1 MMVHETSI
9 QHNITLIYTFI
20 LAYLPFIAYGI
31 STISICTFLLPSVYR
46 LFLYPQNLKR
56 KYNASWAIVTGGSSG
71 IGKALVGKLLSQG
84 LNVFI
89 VAIDDQLLAETTKE
103 YQKKYPKQQTI
114 AIPTNLGKP
123 GYMEKINEYTQG
135 KDVQLVFCNAG
146 FMMTGFYTSKP
157 MAAHL
162 INYNCNVTC
171 HIELAHEYVK
181 RMQESNLSGCVV
193 FTGSPAGFL
202 PSPFSVLYGS
212 TKAFLTEFAASLSC
226 EVRSDNID
234 VSIVHPSPVTTR
246 FYDKAD
252 KIDEIKFFMKTGTTP
267 ETLANALLSAPGKL
281 VIYNQ
286 GYYPFVAKFML
297 MLTDRAFLTEIMAR
311 IAHTL
316 PSYKVIKEN
325 IQRND
330 STKMSSS
337 SKKKNNRAKSVS
349 RRRKKKN

>member
-1 MMVHETSI
+1 MMVLETTI

-146 FMMTGFYTSKP
+146 FMMTGFI
-157 MAAHL
+157 L
-162 INYNCNVTC
+162 QNLWQ
-171 HIELAHEYVK
+171 HI
-181 RMQESNLSGCVV
+181 
-193 FTGSPAGFL
+193 
-202 PSPFSVLYGS
+202 
-212 TKAFLTEFAASLSC
+212 
-226 EVRSDNID
+226 
-234 VSIVHPSPVTTR
+234 
-246 FYDKAD
+246 
-252 KIDEIKFFMKTGTTP
+252 
-267 ETLANALLSAPGKL
+267 
-281 VIYNQ
+281 
-286 GYYPFVAKFML
+286 
-297 MLTDRAFLTEIMAR
+297 
-311 IAHTL
+311 
-316 PSYKVIKEN
+316 
-325 IQRND
+325 
-330 STKMSSS
+330 
-337 SKKKNNRAKSVS
+337 
-349 RRRKKKN
+349 

>member
-1 MMVHETSI
+1 MPSSMVPETI
-9 QHNITLIYTFI
+9 PTIPAIVCT
-20 LAYLPFIAYGI
+20 YLPYVAYVF
-31 STISICTFLLPSVYR
+31 SLLSIGTFLLPSIYR
-46 LFLYPQNLKR
+46 FFLYPQNLKK
-56 KYNASWAIVTGGSSG
+56 KYNAKWAIVTGGSSG
-71 IGKALVGKLLSQG
+71 IGKALVDKLLQQG
-84 LNVFI
+84 LNVLI
-89 VAIDDQLLAETTKE
+89 VAMDDHLLVQTTNE
-103 YQKKYPKQQTI
+103 YVAKYPKQQTI
-114 AIPTNLGKP
+114 PVPCNLGKP
-123 GYMEKINEYTQG
+123 GYMDQINEYTKD
-135 KDVQLVFCNAG
+135 KDVQILFCNAG

-157 MAAHL
+157 IEAHL

-171 HIELAHEYVK
+171 HIELAYEYTK
-181 RMQESNLSGCVV
+181 RMQESNLAGCVV

-226 EVRSDNID
+226 EVRSDKID

-267 ETLANALLSAPGKL
+267 EALANALLAAPGNL

-297 MLTDRAFLTEIMAR
+297 LLADRAFLTEIMAR

-316 PSYKVIKEN
+316 PSYKAIKGGAKK
-325 IQRND
+325 I
-330 STKMSSS
+330 
-337 SKKKNNRAKSVS
+337 SKKTVNNGKMRKTKKKRGKSY
-349 RRRKKKN
+349 RRKNVE